1 MDKKADLK
9 IYGQGSSAGGMF
21 DDVII
26 KGTGQIN
33 GYLDCFNYKVYGNS
47 EINGNLNA
55 NTVNIKGQ
63 TEFGGDLKAKVLK
76 IQGEVSIKGDLF
88 LDQSVIIGNIKCK
101 GDFNAENF
109 VLEGGFGINGLLNAD
124 VIDINMYWP
133 CNIREIGGTEIKV
146 KRDEKFSFLGI
157 KNIIKPHASNKLLKT
172 DIIEADEIYLENT
185 HAKIVRGNNIKIG
198 PECKIELVEYK
209 KTFKKDDK
217 SEVNKFKK
225 I

>member
-1 MDKKADLK
+1 MDLK

-47 EINGNLNA
+47 EIDGNLNA
-55 NTVNIKGQ
+55 NVVEIKGKA
-63 TEFGGDLKAKVLK
+63 EFGGDLKAKIMK
-76 IQGEVSIKGDLF
+76 IQGEVAIKGDLF
-88 LDQSVIIGNIKCK
+88 LDQSLITGNIKCN
-101 GDFNAENF
+101 GDFNSEKF
-109 VLEGGFGINGLLNAD
+109 VLEGGFRIKGLLNAGM
-124 VIDINMYWP
+124 IDINMYWP
-133 CNIREIGGTEIKV
+133 CNVREIGGTEIKV
-146 KRDEKFSFLGI
+146 KKDEKFSFLGI
-157 KNIIKPHASNKLLKT
+157 KNIIMPNSSNKLLKT
-172 DIIEADEIYLENT
+172 DTIEADEIYLENT
-185 HAKIVRGNNIKIG
+185 HAKTVRGNNIIIG

-209 KTFKKDDK
+209 ESFKKDDK